1 MNKINKSMHSRYWA
15 IGLCVLILLA
25 VVISASADDMSEAK
39 TTDVYIPKTGYV
51 NAPVV
56 VATPSSSSEVAYDVD
71 GERPAVAILTVD
83 EELNA
88 MSNGVSYGKADE
100 LANKWQS
107 GVIPAFRVTNEASA
121 SAVAKFFCD
130 EKYVDS
136 FIVVDSSDVDILKEA
151 RETAL
156 YSRGII
162 DFSNDE
168 DITVAEITGIL
179 CDNSASVA
187 IVPFDFS
194 AEDINQL
201 HARFISAWKYAE
213 EDTYLSALY
222 TGVNGIITDDY
233 TKVYDIYSAQTGKVV
248 TGKTLVNGHRGMPAT
263 YPENTLNGFL
273 KAYEAGAEMLEI
285 DLYISSDGHIVI
297 LHDDTVDRTTNGTG
311 KIEEMTLAEIKTLTV
326 DLYGMSET
334 IPTLREVYAT
344 FKGKDVVLVLEIK
357 TTRTDLAPKLAKI
370 TKEFD
375 MAGQVL
381 VMGATEQTQQ
391 VRQYM
396 PEVPVGRYIGAG
408 YGYGSDYKQ
417 LQIQTV
423 PYNLQHS
430 KYYDNLMNS
439 DYSYNLAAR
448 GMITS
453 THTIGSRSVFDDC
466 IISVGADCI
475 LTNNP
480 EWGSDTSVVYELSP
494 ILETIKSD
502 TYFTPKC
509 KVNGTYKVV
518 SCGIERTDGVA
529 VKTDGNGSYCLSE
542 DAEVVF
548 YYDFSRV
555 VTNGGQKHKMEYR
568 IYSEP
573 VVIKIATSLDVEDE
587 GNGLGTNEE
596 IQFGK

>member
-1 MNKINKSMHSRYWA
+1 MNRINKSMHSRYLA
-15 IGLCVLILLA
+15 IGLSVLTLLA
-25 VVISASADDMSEAK
+25 AVISASADDMSVSK
-39 TTDVYIPKTGYV
+39 TTEVYIPKTGYV

-56 VATPSSSSEVAYDVD
+56 VTTPSSSSEVAYDID
-71 GERPAVAILTVD
+71 GERPAVAILAVD

-88 MSNGVSYGKADE
+88 VSNGVSYGKADE
-100 LANKWQS
+100 LANEWQA
-107 GVIPAFRVTNEASA
+107 GVIPAFRVKDEASA
-121 SAVAKFFCD
+121 SAAAKFFRD
-130 EKYVDS
+130 ENYVDS
-136 FIVVDSSDVDILKEA
+136 FIVVDSSDVNILKEA
-151 RETAL
+151 RATAV

-168 DITVAEITGIL
+168 DITVAEITRIL
-179 CDNSASVA
+179 CENSASVA
-187 IVPFDFS
+187 IVPFGFS

-201 HARFISAWKYAE
+201 RARFISAWKYAE

-222 TGVNGIITDDY
+222 SGVNGIITDDY
-233 TKVYDIYSAQTGKVV
+233 TKIYDVYSAQTKKVI
-248 TGKTLVNGHRGMPAT
+248 TGKTLVNGHRGMAAT

-311 KIEEMTLAEIKTLTV
+311 KIEEMTLAEIKALTI
-326 DLYGMSET
+326 DMYGMSET

-357 TTRTDLAPKLAKI
+357 TNRTDLAAKLAKI
-370 TKEFD
+370 TREFD
-375 MAGQVL
+375 MAGQVH
-381 VMGATEQTQQ
+381 VMGGTTQMQ
-391 VRQYM
+391 KVRQLM
-396 PEVPVGRYIGAG
+396 PEVPTGLYIGAG
-408 YGYGSDYKQ
+408 YGYGSDYEQ
-417 LQIQTV
+417 LQIQTA
-423 PYNLQHS
+423 PYNFQHS
-430 KYYDNLMNS
+430 KNYDNLMNF
-439 DYSYNLAAR
+439 DYTYNLAAR

-453 THTIGSRSVFDDC
+453 THTVGPRSVFDDC
-466 IISVGADCI
+466 ILSVGVDCI

-480 EWGSDTSVVYELSP
+480 EWGSDTSIVYELSP

-502 TYFTPKC
+502 TCFTPKC

-518 SCGIERTDGVA
+518 SCGIEQTNGTT
-529 VKTDGNGSYCLSE
+529 VKTDGNGSYCLSK
-542 DAEVVF
+542 DTEVVF

-555 VTNGGQKHKMEYR
+555 VTSGGQKHKMEYR

-573 VVIKIATSLDVEDE
+573 VVIKIVTPLDVEDE
-587 GNGLGTNEE
+587 GNGFGTNEE